1 MSLDALTL
9 YKLMI
14 LYMLDRAAFALTNAQ
29 ITEFFLSRS
38 YTNYFSLQEALHDLA
53 DTELILVEQVRNSS
67 YYNLSASGKETLFYF
82 ENRISPA
89 ICKDIDEFL
98 DKHSYALKHENEITA
113 DYYQKSRDCY
123 EVRCVIR
130 SKDELLSGIT
140 MNVTDEEQA
149 ITICDNWKI
158 HYDTIYE
165 FLIRQLMLRGGEEDI
180 SEDE

>member
-1 MSLDALTL
+1 MSMDALTL

-29 ITEFFLSRS
+29 ISEFFLSRS

-67 YYNLSASGKETLFYF
+67 YYNLSASGKETLYYF

-89 ICKDIDEFL
+89 IRDDIDDFL
-98 DKHSYALKHENEITA
+98 SRHSYELKHENEITA
-113 DYYQKSRDCY
+113 DYYQKSKDCY

-140 MNVTDEEQA
+140 MNVTDEQQA
-149 ITICDNWKI
+149 ITICDNWKSR
-158 HYDTIYE
+158 YDTIYE
-165 FLIRQLMLRGGEEDI
+165 FLIRQLMLKSDPDDPE
-180 SEDE
+180 

>member
-1 MSLDALTL
+1 MSMDALTL

-29 ITEFFLSRS
+29 ISEFFLSRS

-67 YYNLSASGKETLFYF
+67 YYNLSASGKETLYYF

-89 ICKDIDEFL
+89 IREDIDDL
-98 DKHSYALKHENEITA
+98 LLKHSYELKHENEITA
-113 DYYQKSRDCY
+113 DYYQKSKDCF

-140 MNVTDEEQA
+140 MNVTDVQQA
-149 ITICDNWKI
+149 ITICDNWKNR
-158 HYDTIYE
+158 YDTIYE
-165 FLIRQLMLRGGEEDI
+165 FLIRQLMLKGEPADPE
-180 SEDE
+180 

>member
-29 ITEFFLSRS
+29 ITEFFLSRN
-38 YTNYFSLQEALHDLA
+38 YTNYFSLQEALHDLE
-53 DTELILVEQVRNSS
+53 DTELVLVEHVRNSS
-67 YYNLSASGKETLFYF
+67 YYNLSASGKETLYYF

-89 ICKDIDEFL
+89 IREDIDAFL
-98 DKHSYALKHENEITA
+98 AKHSYALKHENEITA

-149 ITICDNWKI
+149 VTICNNWKLR
-158 HYDTIYE
+158 YDTIYE
-165 FLIRQLMLRGGEEDI
+165 FLIRQLMLGGIEEDTP
-180 SEDE
+180 EDE